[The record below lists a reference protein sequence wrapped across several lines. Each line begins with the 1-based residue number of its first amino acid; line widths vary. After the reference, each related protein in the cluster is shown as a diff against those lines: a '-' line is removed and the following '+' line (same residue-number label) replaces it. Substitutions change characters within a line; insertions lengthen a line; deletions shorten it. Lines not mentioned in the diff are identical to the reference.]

1 MTATLSVPLDQPKL
15 TQEAARI
22 GSWRY
27 AAELILVALAYTL
40 TGRIGLSLD
49 PVSGFATLVWA
60 PSGIALG
67 VLLLGGMRLWPGI
80 LAGAVAV
87 NLWSGAPIPV
97 ALGIGVGNT
106 LEAVTATYLLRQIRG
121 FRVSLDQLLDV
132 LGVIVFGAVIATMV
146 AATIGTL
153 SLHLGGIV
161 PRTALA
167 ETWRAWW
174 IGDGIGILLVTP
186 VILVWSATTPGT
198 SGRGRLLEALLIA
211 GVVIVAAIAVFFF
224 TTPAELNPIA
234 QPFVF
239 FPILILASIRF
250 GKRGAVTAVGLVS
263 IIAIWGTAMG
273 HGPFVRES
281 LHSSLFALQMWM
293 GVAAGTFL
301 ILGASVS
308 ERRRAEIGLRRA
320 HDVATDANRAKAEF
334 LAVMS
339 HELRTPLNAISGYAE
354 LLSLGLADPL
364 TAKQEDAVTR
374 IRTSQQHLLAL
385 IDDVLSF
392 AKMEAGRSEILPRPV
407 FLRETLDGLEP
418 ILRPQLM
425 RKKLAYSCE
434 PCDSAIEVLADP
446 PKLRQILLNILGNA
460 IKFTG
465 EGGGI
470 ELRAARKGKDV
481 VVTVRDTGIGI
492 PEDKLERIFEPFYQ
506 VERGTTRRYE
516 GVGLG
521 LAISRDLARTM
532 GGEVV
537 VDSVL
542 GEGTTVTVTLPA
554 IT

>member
-1 MTATLSVPLDQPKL
+1 MSTTLNVPLDEPSFL
-15 TQEAARI
+15 EEVARI

-27 AAELILVALAYTL
+27 AAELILVALAYAL

-49 PVSGFATLVWA
+49 AVSGFATLVWA
-60 PSGIALG
+60 PSGIALA

-80 LAGAVAV
+80 FAGAVAV
-87 NLWSGAPIPV
+87 NVWSGAPIPV
-97 ALGIGVGNT
+97 AFGIGIGNA
-106 LEAVTATYLLRQIRG
+106 LEAVAATYLLRQIRG
-121 FRVSLDQLLDV
+121 FRVSLDQLFDV
-132 LGVIVFGAVIATMV
+132 LGLIVFGAVLATTV
-146 AATIGTL
+146 AATIGTF
-153 SLHLGGIV
+153 SLELGGIV
-161 PRTALA
+161 PAA
-167 ETWRAWW
+167 AVGETWRAWW

-186 VILVWSATTPGT
+186 VILVWSATIPGT
-198 SGRGRLLEALLIA
+198 SGRGRLAEALLIA
-211 GVVIVAAIAVFFF
+211 ALAIVAALAVFFF
-224 TTPAELNPIA
+224 TASAQQNPIA

-239 FPILILASIRF
+239 FPLLILASLRF

-273 HGPFVRES
+273 HGPFVRDS

-301 ILGASVS
+301 ILGTSVS
-308 ERRRAEIGLRRA
+308 ERRRAEVALKRA
-320 HDVATDANRAKAEF
+320 HDIATDANRAKAEF

-364 TAKQEDAVTR
+364 TPKQEDAVAR
-374 IRTSQQHLLAL
+374 IRTSQTHLLGL

-407 FLRETLDGLEP
+407 SLRETLEGLEP
-418 ILRPQLM
+418 ILRPQLT
-425 RKKLAYSCE
+425 RKKQSYTCE
-434 PCDSAIEVLADP
+434 PCDSAITVLADP

-460 IKFTG
+460 VKFTG
-465 EGGGI
+465 EGGKI
-470 ELRAARKGKDV
+470 ELRAARNGDA
-481 VVTVRDTGIGI
+481 VTITISDTGIGI
-492 PEDKLERIFEPFYQ
+492 QGDKLEQIFEAFYQ

-537 VDSVL
+537 VDSVF
-542 GEGTTVTVTLPA
+542 GQGTTVTVTLPA
-554 IT
+554 VI